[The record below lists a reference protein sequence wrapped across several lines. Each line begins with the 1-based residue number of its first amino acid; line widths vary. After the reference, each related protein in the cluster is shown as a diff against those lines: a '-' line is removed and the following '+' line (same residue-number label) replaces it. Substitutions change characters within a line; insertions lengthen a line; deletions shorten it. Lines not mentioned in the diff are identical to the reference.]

1 MKTGIEHNIPNKATI
16 YGILFLIVLWQGV
29 AMLMEQPELFPSVTD
44 LATGL
49 FNLFKSGRFYIDLT
63 FTILRGLLGFAIALI
78 IALTFAAI
86 ALHHDFWKNFF
97 HPLIVTIRS
106 IPVISFVLIALLW
119 ISPPGLPVFIAFF
132 TMFPILYQNI
142 LSGLEHTDIKLIEMS
157 VVFRKTGLQRF
168 IHIYLPAARTL
179 IFSGIST
186 ALGFGWRAVIIGEVL
201 AGPVHG
207 IGTSMKKA
215 QVFIDMRELLAW
227 TIIAV
232 FVSFIFDFIIKTQ
245 TGKALK
251 SGLRITKTSHIKNT
265 LNSESKGFEI
275 SNLNKT
281 FNNKTLIQELSAQF
295 SNEAIYLIKTASGSG
310 KTTLMKMI
318 AGISKHDSG
327 KINMDNKYVI
337 SYSFQDL
344 RLIPWLSVEENIA
357 FALPSYPAISSEIE
371 AEINQLIALLELTDK
386 KHNLISELSG
396 GEQQRVSLARALIL
410 PSDILL
416 LDEPLNGLGQEL
428 KIITI
433 KTIEKWTTSYKPI
446 ILWATH
452 EDVGS
457 YLEKATYT
465 LPLVE
470 EKDQ

>member
-1 MKTGIEHNIPNKATI
+1 MNTYNLPGKATI
-16 YGILFLIVLWQGV
+16 YGILFLIVLWQGI
-29 AMLMEQPELFPSVTD
+29 AMLVGQPELFPSATD
-44 LATGL
+44 LAAGL
-49 FNLFKSGRFYIDLT
+49 FNLFKSGSFYTDLA
-63 FTILRGLLGFAIALI
+63 FTVLRGLLGFILALI
-78 IALTFAAI
+78 LALAFAAT

-97 HPLIVTIRS
+97 HPLVVTIRS

-168 IHIYLPAARTL
+168 KHIYLPAARAL
-179 IFSGIST
+179 ISSGIST
-186 ALGFGWRAVIIGEVL
+186 AMGFGWRAVIIGEVL

-227 TIIAV
+227 TVIAV
-232 FVSFIFDFIIKTQ
+232 LVSLIFDFIIKTQ
-245 TGKALK
+245 TDKARK
-251 SGLRITKTSHIKNT
+251 SGLRITKISHIKKT
-265 LNSESKGFEI
+265 LNSDLKGFEI
-275 SNLNKT
+275 SDLNKT
-281 FNNKTLIQELSAQF
+281 FNNIPLIQGLSAQF
-295 SNEAIYLIKTASGSG
+295 SNEAIYLMKSASGSG
-310 KTTLMKMI
+310 KTTLMKII
-318 AGISKHDSG
+318 AGIGKHDSG
-327 KINMDNKYVI
+327 KINIDNKYVI

-344 RLIPWLSVEENIA
+344 RLIPWLSVMENIA
-357 FALPSYPAISSEIE
+357 FALPSYPVLSPQIVADMD
-371 AEINQLIALLELTDK
+371 QLIALLELTDK
-386 KHNLISELSG
+386 KHKLISELSG
-396 GEQQRVSLARALIL
+396 GEQQRVCLARALIL

-428 KIITI
+428 KIKTI

-457 YLEKATYT
+457 IFEKATYT
-465 LPLVE
+465 LPLIE

>member
-1 MKTGIEHNIPNKATI
+1 MNTYNLPGKATI
-16 YGILFLIVLWQGV
+16 YGILFLIVLWQGI
-29 AMLMEQPELFPSVTD
+29 AMLVGQPELFPSVTD
-44 LATGL
+44 LAAGL
-49 FNLFKSGRFYIDLT
+49 FNLFKSGSFYTDLA
-63 FTILRGLLGFAIALI
+63 FTILRGLLGFVLALI
-78 IALTFAAI
+78 LAMALAAT
-86 ALHHDFWKNFF
+86 ALHHNFWKNFF
-97 HPLIVTIRS
+97 HPLVVTIRS

-168 IHIYLPAARTL
+168 KHIYLPAARAL
-179 IFSGIST
+179 ISSGIST
-186 ALGFGWRAVIIGEVL
+186 AMGFGWRAVIIGEVL

-227 TIIAV
+227 TVIAV
-232 FVSFIFDFIIKTQ
+232 LVSLIFDFIIKTQ
-245 TGKALK
+245 TDKARK
-251 SGLRITKTSHIKNT
+251 SGLRITKISHIKKSP
-265 LNSESKGFEI
+265 NSDLKGFEI
-275 SNLNKT
+275 SDLNKT
-281 FNNKTLIQELSAQF
+281 FNNIPLIQGLSAQF
-295 SNEAIYLIKTASGSG
+295 SNEAIYLMKSASGSG
-310 KTTLMKMI
+310 KTTLMKII
-318 AGISKHDSG
+318 AGIGKHDSG
-327 KINMDNKYVI
+327 KINIDNKYVI

-344 RLIPWLSVEENIA
+344 RLIPWLSVMENIA
-357 FALPSYPAISSEIE
+357 FALPSYPVLSPQIVA
-371 AEINQLIALLELTDK
+371 NMDQLIALLELTDK
-386 KHNLISELSG
+386 KHKLISELSG
-396 GEQQRVSLARALIL
+396 GEQQRVCLARALIL

-428 KIITI
+428 KIKTI

-457 YLEKATYT
+457 ILEKATYT
-465 LPLVE
+465 LPLME